1 VTLTAHRV
9 RRGFPRRLAHVFAA
23 VLLVT
28 VGHTFPRAQGE
39 RAADIHLSDG
49 TRRYLLGQWA
59 DGRLTLAAPC
69 IPGPGSPVGRG
80 PWPEGFEMTLPTA
93 AGVEIVRPRQV
104 RIGSEEWNRVAPALL
119 ALAGR
124 REQEQRLAPGTSTRG
139 TRFLDWLFAA
149 GAEAQAT
156 YYFETSRRV
165 PSPPTTAGDN
175 DADPPSTLRVEVS
188 GFARVAASAQG
199 AVRTLGDAI
208 PLGTK
213 AELRWEEDGRP
224 RGPQRPGLRP
234 LGILRAAEPVWL
246 LEERSSATVVIRA
259 IAISAR
265 RTNQAGA
272 TRIGRC

>member
-1 VTLTAHRV
+1 M
-9 RRGFPRRLAHVFAA
+9 
-23 VLLVT
+23 LLVT
-28 VGHTFPRAQGE
+28 LSHAFPRAQGE
-39 RAADIHLSDG
+39 RATDVHVSDG

-69 IPGPGSPVGRG
+69 IPGPVSPAARG

-93 AGVEIVRPRQV
+93 AGAEIVRPRQV

-119 ALAGR
+119 GLAGR
-124 REQEQRLAPGTSTRG
+124 REQEQRLAAGTSMRG

-149 GAEAQAT
+149 GADAQAT
-156 YYFETSRRV
+156 YYFEASRRV
-165 PSPPTTAGDN
+165 PSPPTTAEDN

-188 GFARVAASAQG
+188 GFARVEAS
-199 AVRTLGDAI
+199 DAI

-224 RGPQRPGLRP
+224 RGPQRPSMRP
-234 LGILRAAEPVWL
+234 LGILLAAEPVWL
-246 LEERSSATVVIRA
+246 LEDRLPTSLVIRA
-259 IAISAR
+259 IAVGAR
-265 RTNQAGA
+265 RTNQVGA

>member
-1 VTLTAHRV
+1 VTLTANPGRS
-9 RRGFPRRLAHVFAA
+9 GFHQSPVQALAA

-28 VGHTFPRAQGE
+28 LAYAVPRAQGE
-39 RAADIHLSDG
+39 RAADVHVSDG

-69 IPGPGSPVGRG
+69 IPGPGSPAAPGR
-80 PWPEGFEMTLPTA
+80 WPEGFEMTLPTA
-93 AGVEIVRPRQV
+93 AGVEIERPRQV
-104 RIGSEEWNRVAPALL
+104 RIGSEEWNGVAPSLL

-124 REQEQRLAPGTSTRG
+124 REQEQRLAPATSTRG
-139 TRFLDWLFAA
+139 SRFLDWLFAA
-149 GAEAQAT
+149 GTGAEAT

-165 PSPPTTAGDN
+165 PSPPAPADDN
-175 DADPPSTLRVEVS
+175 AADPPSTLRVEVS
-188 GFARVAASAQG
+188 GFARVQASARG
-199 AVRTLGDAI
+199 AAPMGDVI

-246 LEERSSATVVIRA
+246 LEDRSPGSLVIRA
-259 IAISAR
+259 IAIGAR